1 MGKISRAHLLFPF
14 KLIENSWE
22 FVVVFGKLLK
32 NVIKMA
38 EENKSVAKLEE
49 LFIFLK
55 NRKNINCISKIL
67 WKSCKINKEFM
78 FLINVL
84 KPWFIEESVAFL
96 TVCSWY
102 FSCL

>member
-1 MGKISRAHLLFPF
+1 MFPF
-14 KLIENSWE
+14 KLIQNSWE
-22 FVVVFGKLLK
+22 FFIVLGKLLK
-32 NVIKMA
+32 NIIKMA
-38 EENKSVAKLEE
+38 EENQSVAKLEE
-49 LFIFLK
+49 LKIFLK

-96 TVCSWY
+96 TVYSWY
-102 FSCL
+102 FSSL